1 MRGPEKNANRETTS
15 GRHRGRPSIEV
26 PDMGSS
32 LHSEVGDVSQH
43 PKRLRHGPG
52 LYVHIPF
59 CDGKCPYCAFYSV
72 RATAEAIDSYL
83 NALERECAWWKA
95 RMPGF
100 RPQTLYLGGGT
111 PSILSLAQW
120 ERLFGFLRATGFT
133 ASVKEW
139 SCEVNPVGATSEKL
153 RLLRDSG
160 VNRISLGAQS
170 FDDDILTR
178 LGRRHSVADVRSAC
192 VEIRRAGFTN
202 WGLDLMAC
210 TPGVSLGRW
219 ERVVQRALA
228 ERPAHL
234 SVYALTI
241 EEGSRLPAIWQQTGE
256 TPMDERM
263 ELRHLHRARSLLES
277 AGFERYEI
285 SNYARPGRACRHN
298 LDCWEGADYLGLGP
312 AASSRMGL
320 HRWTTG
326 ADLGQYCTAW
336 RSGHQPPVQAENRTP
351 SEAAQDDLV
360 FGLRMRRG
368 VSLGSLVRR
377 YELDSA
383 RLTVWRS
390 TCERLARLGLMEQGG
405 AYWRLTRRGQDV
417 ADAVALEF
425 MD

>member
-1 MRGPEKNANRETTS
+1 MKHS
-15 GRHRGRPSIEV
+15 DVCEV
-26 PDMGSS
+26 LPPPKS
-32 LHSEVGDVSQH
+32 L
-43 PKRLRHGPG
+43 RNGPG
-52 LYVHIPF
+52 LYLHIPF

-72 RATAEAIDSYL
+72 RATADAIDSYL
-83 NALERECAWWKA
+83 NALERECAWWQT
-95 RMPGF
+95 RLPHF
-100 RPQTLYLGGGT
+100 RPQTIYLGGGT
-111 PSILSLAQW
+111 PSILSVAQL
-120 ERLFGFLRATGFT
+120 ERLFKLLHATGFT

-160 VNRISLGAQS
+160 VNRISLGSQS
-170 FDDDILTR
+170 FDDDILKR
-178 LGRRHSVADVRSAC
+178 LGRRHSVADVVSAC
-192 VEIRRAGFTN
+192 AEIRRAGFTN

-219 ERVVQRALA
+219 ERVVKRALV
-228 ERPAHL
+228 ENPTHL

-241 EEGSRLPAIWQQTGE
+241 EEGSRLPAIWQKTGV
-256 TPMDERM
+256 TAMDERM
-263 ELRHLHRARSLLES
+263 ELRHLHRARSLVES

-320 HRWTTG
+320 RRWTTE
-326 ADLGQYCTAW
+326 ADLGSYCAAW
-336 RSGHQPPVQAENRTP
+336 LAGHPPSAQTEDRTP
-351 SEAAQDDLV
+351 SEAAQDDLI

-368 VSLGSLVRR
+368 VRLGNLARR
-377 YELDSA
+377 YELDPARGAAWRSTGA
-383 RLTVWRS
+383 RLT
-390 TCERLARLGLMEQGG
+390 RLGLMERSG

-417 ADAVALEF
+417 ADAVAIEF

>member
-1 MRGPEKNANRETTS
+1 MRGPEKP
-15 GRHRGRPSIEV
+15 GKRP
-26 PDMGSS
+26 D
-32 LHSEVGDVSQH
+32 
-43 PKRLRHGPG
+43 HGPG

-59 CDGKCPYCAFYSV
+59 CDGKCPYCAFYSI
-72 RATAEAIDSYL
+72 RATAAAIDSYL
-83 NALERECAWWKA
+83 NAMERECAWWRTRLPAFQPK
-95 RMPGF
+95 
-100 RPQTLYLGGGT
+100 TIYLGGGT
-111 PSILSLAQW
+111 PSILSVAQL
-120 ERLFGFLRATGFT
+120 ERLFGLLHAAGFT

-153 RLLRDSG
+153 NLLRDSG
-160 VNRISLGAQS
+160 VNRISLGSQS
-170 FDDDILTR
+170 FDDDILKR
-178 LGRRHSVADVRSAC
+178 LGRRHSVADVVSAC
-192 VEIRRAGFTN
+192 AEVRRAGFTN

-241 EEGSRLPAIWQQTGE
+241 EEGSRLPAIWQKTGV
-256 TPMDERM
+256 TAMDERM

-285 SNYARPGRACRHN
+285 SNYARTGRACRHN

-312 AASSRMGL
+312 AASSRLGL
-320 HRWTTG
+320 HRWTTV
-326 ADLGQYCTAW
+326 ADLGSYCDAW
-336 RSGHQPPVQAENRTP
+336 QAGHPAPVQTEDRTA
-351 SEAAQDDLV
+351 SEAAQDDLI

-368 VSLGSLVRR
+368 IRLGSLERR
-377 YELDSA
+377 YGLDPTRRSA
-383 RLTVWRS
+383 WRA
-390 TCERLARLGLMEQGG
+390 TGERLARLGLMERSG

-417 ADAVALEF
+417 ADAVAIEF